1 MSMIKLIGL
10 FALALTSTLAVS
22 EESRTVRIGIEPSY
36 PPFSYKTA
44 DGGTAGFDFDI
55 GNAICE
61 QMKVKCV
68 WVDQEFDGLIPSLKV
83 RKIDAILSSMLIT
96 SERLKSVDFTQQ
108 YYRSMPANLVM
119 KSGSVINNPL
129 VDLKGKK
136 VGVQQG
142 TTNDRFASE
151 VLTPAGVDVV
161 RYGSQ
166 GQLFLDLVAGR
177 LDAGLADVVNIYEGF
192 LNTDSGKGFAVV
204 GPDFDDPKYFGDG
217 NGIAVRKGD
226 KALLEQ
232 LNSAIAAVH
241 ANGTCKRLQE
251 KYFKFEVCGN

>member
-1 MSMIKLIGL
+1 MSMMKVVGL
-10 FALALTSTLAVS
+10 FALALTSTLALS
-22 EESRTVRIGIEPSY
+22 EEQKIVRIGIEPSY
-36 PPFSYKTA
+36 PPFSYKTS
-44 DGGTAGFDFDI
+44 DGGTAGFDYDI
-55 GNAICE
+55 GNALCAK
-61 QMKVKCV
+61 MKVKCV

-83 RKIDAILSSMLIT
+83 KKIDAILSSMLIT
-96 SERLKSVDFTQQ
+96 PERLKSVDFTRQ
-108 YYRSMPANLVM
+108 YYRSMPAKLVM
-119 KSGSVINNPL
+119 KSGATINDPL

-151 VLTPAGVDVV
+151 ILAPGGIEVV

-166 GQLFLDLVAGR
+166 GELFMDLVAGR
-177 LDAGLADVVNIYEGF
+177 LDAGLADIVNIHEGF
-192 LNTDSGKGFAVV
+192 LKTDAGKGYAVV

-226 KALLEQ
+226 KAMLEQ
-232 LNSAIAAVH
+232 FNSAIAAVN
-241 ANGTCKRLQE
+241 ADGTCKRLQE

>member
-1 MSMIKLIGL
+1 MAMVKLIGL
-10 FALALTSTLAVS
+10 FALVCISASAFS
-22 EESRTVRIGIEPSY
+22 EESKVVRIGIEPSY
-36 PPFSYKTA
+36 PPFSYKTS
-44 DGGTAGFDFDI
+44 DGGTAGFDYDM
-55 GNAICE
+55 GNALCAE
-61 QMKVKCV
+61 MKVKCV
-68 WVDQEFDGLIPSLKV
+68 WVEQEFDGLIPSLKV

-108 YYRSMPANLVM
+108 YYRSMPARLAM
-119 KSGSVINNPL
+119 KQGSVINDPL

-142 TTNDRFASE
+142 TTNDRFASD
-151 VLTPAGVDVV
+151 VLVPAGVEVV

-177 LDAGLADVVNIYEGF
+177 LDAGLADIVNIYEGF
-192 LNTDSGKGFAVV
+192 LNTDAGKGYTVV

-226 KALLEQ
+226 KAMQEQ
-232 LNSAIAAVH
+232 FNSAIAAVN

-251 KYFKFEVCGN
+251 KYFKFEVCAR